1 MNLNNLETTFYFFIY
16 IAGELALLFIVI
28 SFLIGIL
35 QEYIP
40 PDKIQ
45 KVLGGHRHPIISNIF
60 GTIFGA
66 MTPFCSCSTIP
77 ITVGLLNG
85 GAPFGATMSFLIASP
100 LLNPVIIALLLSLLG
115 FKITITYFSI
125 VFLASVITGLVWQ
138 KMNLQK
144 EIKEGIIQSTSCC
157 DCSTVGV
164 AEITT
169 NKQKITKAFNG
180 AWTLFM
186 QMVPW
191 LLVGAAIGA
200 AIHSY
205 IPEEL
210 VVKVAGPDNPLSVPI
225 AAVVGIP
232 MYIRASTMLPIS
244 KVLLAKGMTIGTV
257 MALIIGGS
265 GASLPEISL
274 LNAIFKKK
282 LLIIFVLTIFFWA
295 TFAGILFNILI

>member
-1 MNLNNLETTFYFFIY
+1 MDNLEATFYVFIY

-28 SFLIGIL
+28 SFLIGLL

-45 KVLGGHRHPIISNIF
+45 KVLGGQRYPIVNNIF

-66 MTPFCSCSTIP
+66 LTPFCSCSTIP

-85 GAPFGATMSFLIASP
+85 GAPFGAAMSFLIASP

-115 FKITITYFSI
+115 LKITIIYFSI
-125 VFLASVITGLVWQ
+125 VFLASVLTGVIWQ
-138 KMNLQK
+138 KMNLQQ

-157 DCSTVGV
+157 DCSPVGI
-164 AEITT
+164 AETTT
-169 NKQKITKAFNG
+169 NKQKISKAFKG
-180 AWTLFM
+180 AWKLFA
-186 QMVPW
+186 QMLPW

-200 AIHSY
+200 VIYSY

-210 VVKVAGPDNPLSVPI
+210 IVKVAGPNNPFSVPI

-244 KVLLAKGMTIGTV
+244 TVLLAKGMNIGAI

-265 GASLPEISL
+265 GASLPEVSL
-274 LNAIFKKK
+274 LSAIFKKK
-282 LLIIFVLTIFFWA
+282 FIIIFVLTIFFWA

>member
-1 MNLNNLETTFYFFIY
+1 MNLSTLETTLYFFIY
-16 IAGELALLFIVI
+16 IAGELTLLFIAI

-66 MTPFCSCSTIP
+66 LTPFCSCSTIP

-115 FKITITYFSI
+115 FKITIIYFSI
-125 VFLASVITGLVWQ
+125 VFLASVMTGVVWQ
-138 KMNLQK
+138 KMNLQQ

-157 DCSTVGV
+157 DCSPVGI

-169 NKQKITKAFNG
+169 NKQKISKAFKG
-180 AWTLFM
+180 AWKLFT
-186 QMVPW
+186 QMLPW

-200 AIHSY
+200 VIYSY

-210 VVKVAGPDNPLSVPI
+210 IVKVAGPNNPFSVPI

-244 KVLLAKGMTIGTV
+244 TVLLAKGMNTGAV

-265 GASLPEISL
+265 GASLPEVSL
-274 LNAIFKKK
+274 LSAIFKKK
-282 LLIIFVLTIFFWA
+282 FIMIFVLTIFFWA